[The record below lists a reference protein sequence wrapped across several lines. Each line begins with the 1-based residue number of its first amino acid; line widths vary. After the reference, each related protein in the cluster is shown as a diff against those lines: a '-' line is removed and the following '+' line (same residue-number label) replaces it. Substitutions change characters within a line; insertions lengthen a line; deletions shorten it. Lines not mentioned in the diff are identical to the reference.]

1 MRFVH
6 PLLISF
12 ICLHCLHAQDNEPKY
27 SLFGCSQ
34 GAVETNLNNKSP
46 LQFVPLDHLH
56 GDIFG
61 GNEHRFVFHGAQP
74 FDTVNVYFSATL
86 GEAGVG
92 RGSSAGLGIYAEM
105 TNSGDGSRSH
115 TNQWWRLEPA
125 GPIAVNDASS
135 ETLKF
140 DAEGIRGC
148 FELDGQCRFADV
160 ALATPDPDV
169 ALLAVKFGE
178 NLGGAN
184 ANNWTEASLL
194 LDFRQSPP
202 RVLATADCGYNEGG
216 GVCTAQDS
224 GEAARSDLRCA
235 WKGEKLDFLCSEE
248 SSTPGDGHSDFYLL
262 SDDPAPLRTDEVA
275 SLQDAARELRSK
287 GKGAS
292 VKVRGIGP
300 VGWIDEIEIKSGE
313 KMVVL
318 GSAEFFYFVR
328 ESPSGLA
335 IPIQLKAH
343 PVIEDQQRASGAQA
357 KPDSG
362 RWTLD
367 RGPTFRSRRIAER
380 PALTVLQVLAHE
392 DPSSRQLYWIGVD
405 STGQGDAVQLVGGD
419 SYAGCGRW
427 LEPANVVSVGEIARP
442 FTVKVRLQPATMTAE
457 DGESLMWEPNEKG
470 ENVSECI
477 RSGQISWQD
486 GKFRGT
492 MNGGICA
499 SPGQPKH
506 IRVDDM
512 GGIVLTD
519 TLTK

>member
-6 PLLISF
+6 LLVIGFMSLQ
-12 ICLHCLHAQDNEPKY
+12 CLNGQQDAPKS

-34 GAVETNLNNKSP
+34 GAVETNLNPKPP
-46 LQFVPLDHLH
+46 LHFVPLDHLH

-74 FDTVNVYFSATL
+74 FDTVNIYFTATL

-105 TNSGDGSRSH
+105 TNSGDGARSH
-115 TNQWWRLEPA
+115 TNQWWRLETA
-125 GPIAVNDASS
+125 GLRAANDASS

-140 DAEGIRGC
+140 DAERVRGC
-148 FELDGQCRFADV
+148 FELEQECRFADV

-184 ANNWTEASLL
+184 ANNWTESSLL

-216 GVCTAQDS
+216 GACTALDS
-224 GEAARSDLRCA
+224 GEAARSDLQCA
-235 WKGEKLDFLCSEE
+235 WKREKLDFLCSEE
-248 SSTPGDGHSDFYLL
+248 SSTPGGGHSDFYLL
-262 SDDPAPLRTDEVA
+262 SDQPAPLRSGEVA
-275 SLQDAARELRSK
+275 SLQDAVQGLRSK

-292 VKVRGIGP
+292 VKVRGTGP
-300 VGWIDEIEIKSGE
+300 VEWIDESEIESGG
-313 KMVVL
+313 KIIAL
-318 GSAEFFYFVR
+318 GSDEFFYFVR
-328 ESPSGLA
+328 ENASGSTT
-335 IPIQLKAH
+335 PIQVKPH

-367 RGPTFRSRRIAER
+367 RGPTFRSRRIAEG

-405 STGQGDAVQLVGGD
+405 STGQVDAVQLVGGA

-427 LEPANVVSVGEIARP
+427 HEPANVVSVGEIARP
-442 FTVKVRLQPATMTAE
+442 FTVNVRLQPATISAA
-457 DGESLMWEPNEKG
+457 DGESLAWEPNEEG
-470 ENVSECI
+470 ERVSDCI

-492 MNGGICA
+492 MNGGECA
-499 SPGQPKH
+499 SPGQPKP
-506 IRVDDM
+506 IRIDDT

-519 TLTK
+519 TLAK